1 MYWDGTTEEDRV
13 LADEWFLFN
22 MKELIANNGK
32 QWRWLIIMRNISAE
46 MYYFIVSKFGKKE
59 FDRKQRV
66 KEERRK
72 LLSSM
77 QEKGD
82 SLKAV

>member
-22 MKELIANNGK
+22 MKELIADGDS
-32 QWRWLIIMRNISAE
+32 QRRWLIFIRNRSAE
-46 MYYFIVSKFGKKE
+46 MYYFIVSKFGKME

-72 LLSSM
+72 NGTL
-77 QEKGD
+77 
-82 SLKAV
+82 